1 MSGYRDFVIPKKNGK
16 PRLIS
21 APSPELKKTQKYL
34 LNGLYRIHRRLVLS
48 MNLKDIQHGFIPGK
62 NCVTAA
68 KKHIGFKYTTQL
80 DISDFFNSCFLDLHF
95 KDSNGIFKE
104 NFYKKYM
111 KSLFHNEGYCAQGF
125 VTSPILANIASLDAI
140 LLVKNRLELLF
151 ENYKTESNSNL
162 KKFAFTIY
170 ADDIQISYNQKYL
183 KKDIINIVESSFLE
197 YKFEINKRKT
207 RTRVSDCGFRKIL
220 GINVGETEIRG
231 TRKTMRKIRAANH
244 QGNFHSKGGLIAW
257 SNCNKPKKLNTVI

>member
-1 MSGYRDFVIPKKNGK
+1 MAFYRDFSIPKKNGK

-21 APSPELKKTQKYL
+21 APDRDLKKKQRML
-34 LNGLYRIHRRLVLS
+34 LPMLYRIHRKLVMD
-48 MNLKDIQHGFIPGK
+48 MNLQDIQHGFIPGK

-68 KKHIGFKYTTQL
+68 QKHIGFRYTTQL
-80 DISDFFNSCFLDLHF
+80 DISDFFNSCRKDIHF
-95 KDSNGIFKE
+95 RGMHQILR
-104 NFYKKYM
+104 YKNT
-111 KSLFHNEGYCAQGF
+111 LFHDNGYCAQGF
-125 VTSPILANIASLDAI
+125 VTSPILGNIASLDAI

-151 ENYKTESNSNL
+151 ENNKTESNSNS

-207 RTRVSDCGFRKIL
+207 RTRSATCGFRKIL
-220 GINVGETEIRG
+220 GINVGDESIRG
-231 TRKTMRKIRAANH
+231 SRKTMRKIRAANH
-244 QGNFHSKGGLIAW
+244 QGNYHSKGGLQSWA
-257 SNCNKPKKLNTVI
+257 NCHKPKKLNTVI

>member
-1 MSGYRDFVIPKKNGK
+1 M
-16 PRLIS
+16 
-21 APSPELKKTQKYL
+21 
-34 LNGLYRIHRRLVLS
+34 
-48 MNLKDIQHGFIPGK
+48 
-62 NCVTAA
+62 
-68 KKHIGFKYTTQL
+68 
-80 DISDFFNSCFLDLHF
+80 
-95 KDSNGIFKE
+95 
-104 NFYKKYM
+104 
-111 KSLFHNEGYCAQGF
+111 
-125 VTSPILANIASLDAI
+125 
-140 LLVKNRLELLF
+140 LVKNRLELLF

-220 GINVGETEIRG
+220 GINVGESEIRG
-231 TRKTMRKIRAANH
+231 TRRTMRKIRAANH

-257 SNCNKPKKLNTVI
+257 SNCKIPTKLSCI

>member
-1 MSGYRDFVIPKKNGK
+1 MAFYRDFSIPKKNGK

-21 APSPELKKTQKYL
+21 APDRDLKKKQRML
-34 LNGLYRIHRRLVLS
+34 LPMLYRIHRKLVMDMKLQ
-48 MNLKDIQHGFIPGK
+48 DIQHGFIPGK

-68 KKHIGFKYTTQL
+68 QKHIGFRYTTQL
-80 DISDFFNSCFLDLHF
+80 DISDFFNSCRKDIHF
-95 KDSNGIFKE
+95 RGMHQIVR
-104 NFYKKYM
+104 YKNT
-111 KSLFHNEGYCAQGF
+111 LFHDNGYCAQGF

-151 ENYKTESNSNL
+151 ENNKTELNSNS

-220 GINVGETEIRG
+220 GINVGNESIRG
-231 TRKTMRKIRAANH
+231 SRKTMRKIRAANH
-244 QGNFHSKGGLIAW
+244 QGNYHSKGGLQSWA
-257 SNCNKPKKLNTVI
+257 NCHKPKKLNTVI

>member
-1 MSGYRDFVIPKKNGK
+1 MAFYRDFSIPKKNGK

-21 APSPELKKTQKYL
+21 APDRDLKKKQRML
-34 LNGLYRIHRRLVLS
+34 LPMLYRIHRKLVMD

-80 DISDFFNSCFLDLHF
+80 DISDFFNSCFIDEHF
-95 KDSNGIFKE
+95 KDQDGIFKE

-111 KSLFHNEGYCAQGF
+111 KSLFHREGYCAQGF

-140 LLVKNRLELLF
+140 LLVKNRLEILF
-151 ENYKTESNSNL
+151 GNNMEESNSNS

-220 GINVGETEIRG
+220 GINVGESEIRG

>member
-1 MSGYRDFVIPKKNGK
+1 MAFYTDFSIPKKNGK

-21 APSPELKKTQKYL
+21 APDRDLKKKQRML
-34 LNGLYRIHRRLVLS
+34 LPMLYRIHRKLVMD
-48 MNLKDIQHGFIPGK
+48 MNLQDIQHGFIPGK

-68 KKHIGFKYTTQL
+68 QKHIGFRYTTQL
-80 DISDFFNSCFLDLHF
+80 DISDFFNSCRKDIHF
-95 KDSNGIFKE
+95 RGMHQILR
-104 NFYKKYM
+104 YKNT
-111 KSLFHNEGYCAQGF
+111 LFHDNGYCAQGF
-125 VTSPILANIASLDAI
+125 VTSPILGNIASLDAI
-140 LLVKNRLELLF
+140 LLVKNRLEMLF
-151 ENYKTESNSNL
+151 ENNKTESNSNS

-220 GINVGETEIRG
+220 GINVGDESIRG
-231 TRKTMRKIRAANH
+231 SRKTMRKIRAANH
-244 QGNFHSKGGLIAW
+244 QGNYHSKGGLQSWA
-257 SNCNKPKKLNTVI
+257 NCHKPKKLNTVI

>member
-1 MSGYRDFVIPKKNGK
+1 MAFYRDFSIPKKNGK

-21 APSPELKKTQKYL
+21 APDRDLKKKQRML
-34 LNGLYRIHRRLVLS
+34 LPMLYRIHRKLVMD
-48 MNLKDIQHGFIPGK
+48 MNLQDIQHGFIPGK

-68 KKHIGFKYTTQL
+68 QKHIGFIYTTQL
-80 DISDFFNSCFLDLHF
+80 DISDFFNSCRKDIHF
-95 KDSNGIFKE
+95 RGMHQILR
-104 NFYKKYM
+104 YKNT
-111 KSLFHNEGYCAQGF
+111 LFHDNGYCAQGF

-151 ENYKTESNSNL
+151 ENNKTELNSNS

-231 TRKTMRKIRAANH
+231 TRRTMRKIRAANH

>member
-1 MSGYRDFVIPKKNGK
+1 MAFYRDFSIPKKNGK

-21 APSPELKKTQKYL
+21 APDRDLKKKQRML
-34 LNGLYRIHRRLVLS
+34 LPMLYRIHRKLVMD
-48 MNLKDIQHGFIPGK
+48 MNLQDIQHGFIPGK

-68 KKHIGFKYTTQL
+68 QKHIGFRYTTQL
-80 DISDFFNSCFLDLHF
+80 DISDFFNSCRKDIHF
-95 KDSNGIFKE
+95 RGMHQILR
-104 NFYKKYM
+104 YKNT
-111 KSLFHNEGYCAQGF
+111 LFHDNGYCAQGF
-125 VTSPILANIASLDAI
+125 ITSPILSNIASLDAI
-140 LLVKNRLELLF
+140 LLVKNRLEILF
-151 ENYKTESNSNL
+151 GNNMEESNSNS

-220 GINVGETEIRG
+220 GINVGDESIRG
-231 TRKTMRKIRAANH
+231 SRKTMRKIRAANH
-244 QGNFHSKGGLIAW
+244 QGNYHSKGGLQSWA
-257 SNCNKPKKLNTVI
+257 NCHKPKKLNTVI

>member
-1 MSGYRDFVIPKKNGK
+1 MAFYRDFSIPKKNGK

-21 APSPELKKTQKYL
+21 APDRDLKKKQRML
-34 LNGLYRIHRRLVLS
+34 LPMLYRIHRKLVMD
-48 MNLKDIQHGFIPGK
+48 MNLQDIQHGFIPGK

-68 KKHIGFKYTTQL
+68 QKHIGFRYTTQL
-80 DISDFFNSCFLDLHF
+80 DISDFFNSCRKDIHF
-95 KDSNGIFKE
+95 RGMHQILR
-104 NFYKKYM
+104 YKNT
-111 KSLFHNEGYCAQGF
+111 LFHDNGYCAQGF
-125 VTSPILANIASLDAI
+125 TTSPILCNIASLDAI

-151 ENYKTESNSNL
+151 ENNKTELNSNS

-220 GINVGETEIRG
+220 GINVGESEIRG
-231 TRKTMRKIRAANH
+231 SRKTMRKIRAANH
-244 QGNFHSKGGLIAW
+244 QGNYHSKGGLQSWA
-257 SNCNKPKKLNTVI
+257 NCHKPKKLNTVI